1 MQLGKMG
8 KPGVYW
14 RESWAAPV
22 MAAIKV
28 SFRALPPQIDT
39 HQFSI

>member
-1 MQLGKMG
+1 MQLGNRVSIG
-8 KPGVYW
+8 EGPG
-14 RESWAAPV
+14 AAPV